1 MEQKNKLSFA
11 DRIKKFT
18 PMHWVLL
25 ASLLLFI
32 SYLLV
37 MIVIWTRDFILGVPF
52 ITGPQNEDGSIGEEL
67 IAYEITIYTLFWIL
81 DLILISTFVYELVFL
96 PIDKII
102 HDNINR
108 KELMGGEVVN
118 VHDTYKENYEGK
130 EDNKKEPDQV
140 EESDSEI
147 KDLNDLL
154 KGHDDDKKN

>member
-1 MEQKNKLSFA
+1 M
-11 DRIKKFT
+11 
-18 PMHWVLL
+18 
-25 ASLLLFI
+25 
-32 SYLLV
+32 
-37 MIVIWTRDFILGVPF
+37 GVPF
-52 ITGPQNEDGSIGEEL
+52 ITGPQNKDGSIGEEL

-96 PIDKII
+96 PIYKIV

-130 EDNKKEPDQV
+130 KDNKKEPDQI